1 MFNNTLESELYQYL
15 TSGSLLNFTSTLLN
29 HIGSIFCIDWFQCCY
44 GHLVCLICLFNLSL
58 YIFSGSP
65 MRQLSPGTPPSDD
78 FDLGSSM
85 SPEVKYARYWNCFS
99 SLSKQFCFLL
109 HEVTAVFLR
118 LKNYILNSP
127 VQSDKILACLSVK
140 CVVWLISTML
150 L

>member
-1 MFNNTLESELYQYL
+1 MQDTE
-15 TSGSLLNFTSTLLN
+15 
-29 HIGSIFCIDWFQCCY
+29 IVFQA
-44 GHLVCLICLFNLSL
+44 LVNS
-58 YIFSGSP
+58 
-65 MRQLSPGTPPSDD
+65 
-78 FDLGSSM
+78 
-85 SPEVKYARYWNCFS
+85 
-99 SLSKQFCFLL
+99 CFLL